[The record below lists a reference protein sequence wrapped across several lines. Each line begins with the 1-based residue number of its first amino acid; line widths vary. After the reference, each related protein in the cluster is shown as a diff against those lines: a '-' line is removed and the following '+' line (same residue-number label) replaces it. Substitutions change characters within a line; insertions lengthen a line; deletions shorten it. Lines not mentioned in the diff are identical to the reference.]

1 MGQGERGES
10 LKKPAVRIGR
20 IEDWRIGGLGSGH
33 TNYAIL
39 LMKDRELPAK

>member
-1 MGQGERGES
+1 MKIGSHES
-10 LKKPAVRIGR
+10 NRRLPLNIGL
-20 IEDWRIGGLGSGH
+20 EDWRIGLGSGH